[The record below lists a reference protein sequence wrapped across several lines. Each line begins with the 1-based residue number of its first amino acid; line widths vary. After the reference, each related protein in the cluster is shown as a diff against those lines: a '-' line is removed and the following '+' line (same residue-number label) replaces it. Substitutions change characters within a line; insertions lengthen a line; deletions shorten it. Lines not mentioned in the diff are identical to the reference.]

1 MKEKTKNIFLSAAVF
16 LSAFLIFSCGK
27 NDGPVPPPAAPEKYA
42 INLIVGDGGES
53 VSATVNDS
61 TVVPDFV
68 NVSFLTSSTCHP
80 KIIRE

>member
-27 NDGPVPPPAAPEKYA
+27 NDGSVPPPAAPEKYA

-53 VSATVNDS
+53 VSATIG
-61 TVVPDFV
+61 TVVKFRHYESIGRP
-68 NVSFLTSSTCHP
+68 SL
-80 KIIRE
+80 